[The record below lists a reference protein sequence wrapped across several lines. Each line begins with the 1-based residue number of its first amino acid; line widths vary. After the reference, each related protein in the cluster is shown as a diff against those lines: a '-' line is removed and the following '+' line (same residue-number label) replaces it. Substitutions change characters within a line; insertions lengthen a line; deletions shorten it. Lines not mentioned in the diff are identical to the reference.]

1 MEPTKTKVVTRR
13 WCSKQIS
20 CKGVDGAGIMQV
32 WKKKKKNK
40 KRKRN
45 ESSFTTFHG
54 IVLSLAIG
62 AFVGLVFLLV
72 VLYWHPPSN

>member
-1 MEPTKTKVVTRR
+1 M
-13 WCSKQIS
+13 
-20 CKGVDGAGIMQV
+20 AGIMKG
-32 WKKKKKNK
+32 WKKRRKKKK
-40 KRKRN
+40 N

-72 VLYWHPPSN
+72 ALYWHPPGN

>member
-1 MEPTKTKVVTRR
+1 M
-13 WCSKQIS
+13 
-20 CKGVDGAGIMQV
+20 AGTMKV
-32 WKKKKKNK
+32 WKKKKKK
-40 KRKRN
+40 N

-72 VLYWHPPSN
+72 ALYWHPPH